1 MHPDLPKLL
10 DVQIKDR
17 RLAEIM
23 LRVDEIETERAALDV
38 ALDRVRSEIASATR
52 TADDISRRRDELAVK
67 LEGTR
72 VKHEA
77 RRQRL
82 EQERNPRVAAQ
93 LMADVELGRS
103 ILTQE
108 EGEWLRLSEDA
119 SARAGA
125 VKGAHERLAVL
136 EAEQNEARAALRD
149 RMAALEG
156 DLVGAR
162 GEREASAS
170 QLDRALRIR
179 YDRLRGSRTTEILV
193 PAGNPSGHATCTA
206 CFTAIPR
213 SRIGRLQAEGLLLDG
228 CEMCGAIVYLAE
240 VTV

>member
-17 RLAEIM
+17 RLAEINE
-23 LRVDEIETERAALDV
+23 RVSEIAAERAALDV
-38 ALDRVRSEIASATR
+38 VLDRVRSEIASATR
-52 TADDISRRRDELAVK
+52 TADDIARRRDDVGGK
-67 LEGTR
+67 LEAQR
-72 VKHEA
+72 AKHEA

-119 SARAGA
+119 STRAGA
-125 VKGAHERLAVL
+125 VKGAHERLATL
-136 EAEQNEARAALRD
+136 EAEQLAARAVLDERMSAL
-149 RMAALEG
+149 AGELAE
-156 DLVGAR
+156 AKA
-162 GEREASAS
+162 EREASAS
-170 QLDRALRIR
+170 QLDRPLRIR

-193 PAGNPSGHATCTA
+193 PAGNPQGHATCTA

>member
-10 DVQIKDR
+10 DVQTKDR
-17 RLAEIM
+17 RLSEITE
-23 LRVDEIETERAALDV
+23 RVTEIETERAALDV
-38 ALDRVRSEIASATR
+38 VLDRVRSEIASATR
-52 TADDISRRRDELAVK
+52 TADDIARRRDETGTK
-67 LEGTR
+67 LEAQRT
-72 VKHEA
+72 KHEA

-119 SARAGA
+119 STRAGA
-125 VKGAHERLAVL
+125 VKGAHERLAAL
-136 EAEQNEARAALRD
+136 EAEQEVARAALD
-149 RMAALEG
+149 QRMSTLESALTAA
-156 DLVGAR
+156 R
-162 GEREASAS
+162 TEREAAAG
-170 QLDRALRIR
+170 QLDRTLRIR

-193 PAGNPSGHATCTA
+193 PAGNPQGHATCTA

-213 SRIGRLQAEGLLLDG
+213 SRIGRLQVEGLLLDG

>member
-10 DVQIKDR
+10 DVQTKDH
-17 RLAEIM
+17 RLAEITA
-23 LRVDEIETERAALDV
+23 RVREIEVERAALDV
-38 ALDRVRSEIASATR
+38 VLDRVRSEIASATR
-52 TADDISRRRDELAVK
+52 TADDMARRRDEVATK
-67 LEGTR
+67 LEGQRT
-72 VKHEA
+72 KHEA

-108 EGEWLRLSEDA
+108 EGEWLRLSEDVSTRTA
-119 SARAGA
+119 A
-125 VKGAHERLAVL
+125 VKGAHERLTIL
-136 EAEQNEARAALRD
+136 EAEQETARALLDERMTALD
-149 RMAALEG
+149 SELLAARS
-156 DLVGAR
+156 D
-162 GEREASAS
+162 REASAS
-170 QLDRALRIR
+170 QLDRTLRVR
-179 YDRLRGSRTTEILV
+179 YDRLRGSRTSEILV
-193 PAGNPSGHATCTA
+193 PAGNPQGHATCTA

-240 VTV
+240 ATV

>member
-10 DVQIKDR
+10 DVQTKDR
-17 RLAEIM
+17 RLAEM
-23 LRVDEIETERAALDV
+23 TARVQEIEVERAALDV
-38 ALDRVRSEIASATR
+38 VLDRVRSEIASATR
-52 TADDISRRRDELAVK
+52 TADDMARRRDELATK
-67 LEGTR
+67 LDGQRT
-72 VKHEA
+72 KHEA

-108 EGEWLRLSEDA
+108 EGEWLRLSEDVSTRTA
-119 SARAGA
+119 A
-125 VKGAHERLAVL
+125 VKGAHERLTTL
-136 EAEQNEARAALRD
+136 EAEQETARALLD
-149 RMAALEG
+149 GRMAALE
-156 DLVGAR
+156 LELLTAR
-162 GEREASAS
+162 SDREASAS
-170 QLDRALRIR
+170 QLDRTLRVR
-179 YDRLRGSRTTEILV
+179 YDRLRGSRTSEILV
-193 PAGNPSGHATCTA
+193 PAGNPQGHATCTA

>member
-17 RLAEIM
+17 RLAEING
-23 LRVDEIETERAALDV
+23 RVAEIESERTALDV
-38 ALDRVRSEIASATR
+38 VLDRVRSEIASATR
-52 TADDISRRRDELAVK
+52 TADDIARRRDEVGTK
-67 LEGTR
+67 LEAQR
-72 VKHEA
+72 EKHEA
-77 RRQRL
+77 RRVRL

-119 SARAGA
+119 STRAAA
-125 VKGAHERLAVL
+125 VKGAHERLATL
-136 EAEQNEARAALRD
+136 ETEQAEARAELDTR
-149 RMAALEG
+149 RGALEG
-156 DLVGAR
+156 ELTIAQR
-162 GEREASAS
+162 EREQSAS
-170 QLDRALRIR
+170 QLDRPLRIR
-179 YDRLRGSRTTEILV
+179 YDRLRGSRTSEILV
-193 PAGNPSGHATCTA
+193 PAGNPTGHATCTA

>member
-10 DVQIKDR
+10 DVQTKDR
-17 RLAEIM
+17 RLAEINE
-23 LRVDEIETERAALDV
+23 RVREIEAERAALDV
-38 ALDRVRSEIASATR
+38 VLDRVKSEIASATR
-52 TADDISRRRDELAVK
+52 TADDIARRRDEVGAK
-67 LEGTR
+67 LEAQR
-72 VKHEA
+72 AKHEA

-108 EGEWLRLSEDA
+108 EGEWLRLSDDA
-119 SARAGA
+119 STRAGA
-125 VKGAHERLAVL
+125 VKGAHERLATL
-136 EAEQNEARAALRD
+136 EGEQETARAELSERMKALD
-149 RMAALEG
+149 SELTEAKN
-156 DLVGAR
+156 
-162 GEREASAS
+162 EREASAS
-170 QLDRALRIR
+170 KLNRPLRIR

-193 PAGNPSGHATCTA
+193 PAGNPQGHATCTA

-213 SRIGRLQAEGLLLDG
+213 SRIGQLQAEGLLLDG

>member
-1 MHPDLPKLL
+1 
-10 DVQIKDR
+10 
-17 RLAEIM
+17 
-23 LRVDEIETERAALDV
+23 
-38 ALDRVRSEIASATR
+38 
-52 TADDISRRRDELAVK
+52 
-67 LEGTR
+67 
-72 VKHEA
+72 
-77 RRQRL
+77 L

-103 ILTQE
+103 ILSQE

-125 VKGAHERLAVL
+125 VKGAHERLAGIEL
-136 EAEQNEARAALRD
+136 EQNEARAALRD
-149 RMAALEG
+149 RMSALEG
-156 DLVGAR
+156 ELTDAR
-162 GEREASAS
+162 SEREESAS
-170 QLDRALRIR
+170 QLDRTLRIR

-193 PAGNPSGHATCTA
+193 PAGNPSGNATCTA

>member
-23 LRVDEIETERAALDV
+23 ERVDEIETERAALDV
-38 ALDRVRSEIASATR
+38 ALDRVRSEITSATR
-52 TADDISRRRDELAVK
+52 TADDISRRRDELSVK

-136 EAEQNEARAALRD
+136 EAEQDTARAALRD
-149 RMAALEG
+149 RMSALEG
-156 DLVGAR
+156 ELTGAR
-162 GEREASAS
+162 SEREASAS
-170 QLDRALRIR
+170 QLDRTLRIR

-193 PAGNPSGHATCTA
+193 PAGNPTGHATCTA

>member
-10 DVQIKDR
+10 DVQRKDR
-17 RLAEIM
+17 RLIEINE
-23 LRVDEIETERAALDV
+23 RVEAIETERVALDV
-38 ALDRVRSEIASATR
+38 VLDRVRSEIASATR
-52 TADDISRRRDELAVK
+52 TVDDIARRRDEVAAK

-72 VKHEA
+72 TKHEA

-93 LMADVELGRS
+93 LLADVELGRS

-125 VKGAHERLAVL
+125 VKGAHERLAAL
-136 EAEQNEARAALRD
+136 GAEQDAARAVLTD
-149 RMAALEG
+149 RMTELDVALT
-156 DLVGAR
+156 GAR
-162 GEREASAS
+162 SEREESAS
-170 QLDRALRIR
+170 HLDRSLRIR

-193 PAGNPSGHATCTA
+193 PAGNPTGYATCTA

-240 VTV
+240 VPV

>member
-10 DVQIKDR
+10 DVQTKDR
-17 RLAEIM
+17 RLAEINE
-23 LRVDEIETERAALDV
+23 RVREIESERAALDV
-38 ALDRVRSEIASATR
+38 VVDRVRSEIASASR
-52 TADDISRRRDELAVK
+52 TADDIARRRDEVGIK
-67 LEGTR
+67 LEAQR
-72 VKHEA
+72 AKHEA

-108 EGEWLRLSEDA
+108 EGEWLRLSDDA
-119 SARAGA
+119 STRASA
-125 VKGAHERLAVL
+125 VKDAHERLATL
-136 EAEQNEARAALRD
+136 EGEQETARAALTE
-149 RMAALEG
+149 RMQALESE
-156 DLVGAR
+156 LTAATT
-162 GEREASAS
+162 EREASAS
-170 QLDRALRIR
+170 QLNRPLRIR
-179 YDRLRGSRTTEILV
+179 YDRLRGSRTSEILV
-193 PAGNPSGHATCTA
+193 PAGNPQGHATCTA